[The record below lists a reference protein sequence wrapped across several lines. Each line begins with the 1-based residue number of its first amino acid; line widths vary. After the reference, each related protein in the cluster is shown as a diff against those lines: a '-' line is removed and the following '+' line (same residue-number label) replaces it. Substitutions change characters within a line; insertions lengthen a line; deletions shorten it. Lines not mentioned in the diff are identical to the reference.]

1 MYRYVNKIL
10 YRVAYVI
17 AIFASMIAFY
27 LWNFP
32 QLGNT
37 LWTNGFCLYNHGIDQ
52 ATFDDDGDGDGDVC
66 WGSASATMMIT
77 TKTTPRLICAE
88 DYAVKISND
97 TVILPLFGVVCGQLI
112 TYCYRCIYCIMKYVS
127 TTNIAIEY
135 RNGGGQY
142 ICMYMMM
149 IVLTTIQVCSVIL
162 IKFDVVRYSCK
173 DFLGV
178 ESSPYYWIDW
188 ICTVPLMFF
197 LVAMIDADALN
208 FHLSDV
214 IIEALAGVSIPLLFL
229 TNFPLPIYINTIL
242 FAASNICMC
251 IALFWQYKLSHEK
264 FSIEGKLLKRIPKH
278 KRHETLHALK
288 KELFHRAQS
297 KYHLS
302 LYFIFTFTLFP
313 LLYYL
318 RLFRFVDVDIYFI
331 SITAMKIC
339 TKAGFTHML
348 SMINLEAFDPIKLV
362 LIEQKRDHDHIR
374 LTFIRY
380 IVHELRGPL
389 NSIALGLHVLTESSS
404 LVDEVMGA
412 IQEGTTRLSTCL
424 SISMHACLML
434 THLIDLLPNYY
445 KHQV

>member
-1 MYRYVNKIL
+1 MYSYVNKIL

-37 LWTNGFCLYNHGIDQ
+37 LWTNGFCLYNHGINQD
-52 ATFDDDGDGDGDVC
+52 TSDDDGDVC
-66 WGSASATMMIT
+66 WGSASATMMMT
-77 TKTTPRLICAE
+77 SKTTPRLICAE
-88 DYAVKISND
+88 DYAVNISND
-97 TVILPLFGVVCGQLI
+97 TVILPLFGVVCGQLT
-112 TYCYRCIYCIMKYVS
+112 TYSYRCIYCIMKYVS
-127 TTNIAIEY
+127 TINIAIEY
-135 RNGGGQY
+135 RSGGMQF

-149 IVLTTIQVCSVIL
+149 IVLTIIQVCSVIL

-197 LVAMIDADALN
+197 LVAMVDADALN

-214 IIEALAGVSIPLLFL
+214 IIEALAGVSILLLFL
-229 TNFPLPIYINTIL
+229 TNFPLSIYINTIL
-242 FAASNICMC
+242 FAASSICMC
-251 IALFWQYKLSHEK
+251 IAVIWQYKLSREK
-264 FSIEGKLLKRIPKH
+264 FSVEGKLLKKIPKH
-278 KRHETLHALK
+278 KRFETVHALK

-297 KYHLS
+297 KCHLS
-302 LYFIFTFTLFP
+302 LYFLFIFPLFP
-313 LLYYL
+313 FLYCL
-318 RLFRFVDVDIYFI
+318 RLFRFIDVDTYFI
-331 SITAMKIC
+331 SMTAMKIC

-348 SMINLEAFDPIKLV
+348 SMINLEVFDPIKLV
-362 LIEQKRDHDHIR
+362 LIKQKKDHDHIR
-374 LTFIRY
+374 LAFIRY

-404 LVDEVMGA
+404 MVDEVMGA
-412 IQEGTTRLSTCL
+412 IQEGTTL
-424 SISMHACLML
+424 SIYLYLFVCLCMHVSCS
-434 THLIDLLPNYY
+434 LI
-445 KHQV
+445 